1 MERSKVASATIAFA
15 EALRSNLQL
24 SSKVG
29 GVLAKLLRTK
39 LDGDDLFK
47 RCKDLQVEKKDLGG
61 KVESITTEKD
71 ELVKVV
77 AELEARLK
85 ESESRLEEFKLQAAK
100 EREASK
106 ELEEELLIYKKD
118 AMEQH
123 EKGFNKVVKQVGFFA
138 KDLDLGL
145 FDPFKDVKDGVL
157 LDEEDIPAKEA
168 IDEEQSV
175 VEQGGDACV

>member
-1 MERSKVASATIAFA
+1 VANATIAFA
-15 EALRSNLQL
+15 EALRSNRQL
-24 SSKVG
+24 SSKVC

-100 EREASK
+100 EGEASK

-168 IDEEQSV
+168 IDEEQGV